1 MRFLFCIIFVFILSA
16 NLASANDYEN
26 RLIFSSLKER
36 VTSSRVSEA
45 KLLESY
51 LVSYQEKINGVYK
64 DYSQEESIALS
75 NANKQ
80 IEAMI

>member
-1 MRFLFCIIFVFILSA
+1 MSA